1 MPETLAFPAS
11 NGMRRR
17 DATQPA
23 EKPEFIERV
32 LEINRVAR
40 VVKGGKRVRFRALVV
55 IGDEKGRIGYGLGK
69 AADVSGA
76 IAKAVTAAKKSII
89 TIFIGGTTIPYP
101 VRTHYKSAAVLLK
114 PAPAGTGIVAG
125 SSMRVVL
132 ELAGIKDVVGKAL
145 GSKNKL
151 SNTMA
156 TIKALTMLIDPKDL
170 LQMRG
175 ITQKTSPDKIA
186 PTK

>member
-1 MPETLAFPAS
+1 
-11 NGMRRR
+11 MRRNFSL
-17 DATQPA
+17 QSA

-40 VVKGGKRVRFRALVV
+40 VVKGGKRIRFRALVV
-55 IGDEKGRIGYGLGK
+55 IGDEKGRIGHGIGK
-69 AADVSGA
+69 SADVSGA
-76 IAKAVTAAKKSII
+76 IAKAVATAKKQVVP
-89 TIFIGGTTIPYP
+89 IFIQNSTIPYP

-156 TIKALTMLIDPKDL
+156 TIKALRMLTDPKEL

-175 ITQKTSPDKIA
+175 MSSSTGNKTIKSK
-186 PTK
+186 

>member
-1 MPETLAFPAS
+1 
-11 NGMRRR
+11 MRRK
-17 DATQPA
+17 DN
-23 EKPEFIERV
+23 KPQSGERSEFIERV

-55 IGDEKGRIGYGLGK
+55 IGDEKGRISSGLGK
-69 AADVSGA
+69 STDVSGA
-76 IAKAVTAAKKSII
+76 IAKAVLAAKKRLINV
-89 TIFIGGTTIPYP
+89 FMQGTTIPYP
-101 VRTHYKSAAVLLK
+101 VRTHYKSADVLLK
-114 PAPAGTGIVAG
+114 PAPIGTGIVAG

-156 TIKALTMLIDPKDL
+156 TIKALSMLYDPKEL
-170 LQMRG
+170 MAMRG
-175 ITQKTSPDKIA
+175 IKSVDNKKSEADK
-186 PTK
+186 

>member
-1 MPETLAFPAS
+1 MRKNIGQS
-11 NGMRRR
+11 N
-17 DATQPA
+17 

-55 IGDEKGRIGYGLGK
+55 IGNEKGKIGYGLGK

-76 IAKAVTAAKKSII
+76 IAKAVTAAKKNI
-89 TIFIGGTTIPYP
+89 TLVFMHGSTIPYP
-101 VRTHYKSAAVLLK
+101 VRTHYKSASVLLK

-132 ELAGIKDVVGKAL
+132 ELTGIKDVVGKIM
-145 GSKNKL
+145 GCKNKL

-156 TIKALTMLIDPKDL
+156 TIKALNLLIDPQELRD
-170 LQMRG
+170 MRK
-175 ITQKTSPDKIA
+175 ITSSVMKVKPAK
-186 PTK
+186 K

>member
-1 MPETLAFPAS
+1 
-11 NGMRRR
+11 MRR
-17 DATQPA
+17 DSTQPT

-32 LEINRVAR
+32 LEINRVTR

-55 IGDEKGRIGYGLGK
+55 IGNEKGKIGYGLGK

-76 IAKAVTAAKKSII
+76 IAKAVAAAKKNII
-89 TIFIGGTTIPYP
+89 TIFLQKTTIPYP

-125 SSMRVVL
+125 SAMRVVL
-132 ELAGIKDVVGKAL
+132 ELVGLKDVVGKAL
-145 GSKNKL
+145 GCKNKL

-156 TIKALTMLIDPKDL
+156 TIKALQMLIDPEVL
-170 LQMRG
+170 MNMRR
-175 ITQKTSPDKIA
+175 IA
-186 PTK
+186 PAVSSVSKSTKKK

>member
-1 MPETLAFPAS
+1 M
-11 NGMRRR
+11 
-17 DATQPA
+17 
-23 EKPEFIERV
+23 EKSEFVERV

-69 AADVSGA
+69 SADVSGA
-76 IAKAVTAAKKSII
+76 IAKAVATAKKQVI
-89 TIFIGGTTIPYP
+89 TIFLQNTTIPYP
-101 VRTHYKSAAVLLK
+101 VRTSYKSASVLIK
-114 PAPAGTGIVAG
+114 PAPVGTGIVAG

-132 ELAGIKDVVGKAL
+132 SLAGIKDVVGKAM

-156 TIKALTMLIDPKDL
+156 TIKALTMLIDPKEL
-170 LQMRG
+170 MQMRG
-175 ITQKTSPDKIA
+175 IVSHKSATND
-186 PTK
+186 TKEVNK

>member
-1 MPETLAFPAS
+1 MSETLAFPAS
-11 NGMRRR
+11 NGMRRN
-17 DATQPA
+17 TGQSS

-55 IGDEKGRIGYGLGK
+55 IGNEKGRIGYGLGK

-76 IAKAVTAAKKSII
+76 IAKAVTAAKKNI
-89 TIFIGGTTIPYP
+89 TTVFMQGSTIPYP

-114 PAPAGTGIVAG
+114 PAPAGTGIIAG

-132 ELAGIKDVVGKAL
+132 KLTGIKDVVGKIL
-145 GSKNKL
+145 GCKNKL

-156 TIKALTMLIDPKDL
+156 TIKALNLLMDPQELRD
-170 LQMRG
+170 MRRT
-175 ITQKTSPDKIA
+175 ISPA
-186 PTK
+186 TKVKNN

>member
-1 MPETLAFPAS
+1 MKRNFS
-11 NGMRRR
+11 H
-17 DATQPA
+17 QPA

-40 VVKGGKRVRFRALVV
+40 VVKGGKRIRFRALVV
-55 IGDEKGRIGYGLGK
+55 IGDTKGRIGCGLGK

-76 IAKAVTAAKKSII
+76 IAKAVSSAKKQII
-89 TIFIGGTTIPYP
+89 PIFIQQSTIPYS
-101 VRTHYKSAAVLLK
+101 VRTTYKSAAVLLK
-114 PAPAGTGIVAG
+114 PAPVGTGIVAG

-156 TIKALTMLIDPKDL
+156 TIKALTMLVNPTEL
-170 LQMRG
+170 LAMRG
-175 ITQKTSPDKIA
+175 VTDQPAGKSIPSKTAK
-186 PTK
+186 